1 MKLAIGIDLGGTK
14 ISGVLMNE
22 KGKVLKKYSRPT
34 EAQKSKSEV
43 LDNIAEVINSF
54 KRKGVKGVG
63 VATPGFVLPDGKLS
77 LVRNI
82 PSLEGALIKKDLEKR
97 TKLKVVIENDANCFA
112 LAEQR
117 MGAAK
122 GHKYVVGV
130 IIGTGV
136 GSGIIIDGKIY
147 RGVLGGAG
155 EIGHTKIMILDK
167 IKDVE
172 SLISGPSLMK
182 RYEELSGKILD
193 NPKELVELIGKDDD
207 ANKVYA
213 EFILY
218 AGLFFA
224 NIINTFNPGCI
235 VVGGGV
241 SNVPFYDRVLKVAE
255 KYSNSFMFKA
265 CKIVKNKLGA
275 DSGVLGAAQL
285 VL

>member
-1 MKLAIGIDLGGTK
+1 MRLAIGIDIGGTK
-14 ISGVLMNE
+14 ISGVLMND
-22 KGKVLKKYSRPT
+22 KGKILKKHTELT
-34 EAQKSKSEV
+34 EANRSRSEV
-43 LDNIAEVINSF
+43 LDSIAEVIS
-54 KRKGVKGVG
+54 KLKVKGVKGVG
-63 VATPGFVLPDGKLS
+63 VGSPGFVLPNGKITCIH
-77 LVRNI
+77 NI
-82 PSLEGALIKKDLEKR
+82 PSLEGAFIIKELEKR
-97 TKLKVVIENDANCFA
+97 TKLKVAIENDSNCFA

-122 GHKYVVGV
+122 GHKNMVGV

-147 RGVLGGAG
+147 RGALGGAG
-155 EIGHTKIMILDK
+155 EIGHTKLMIMDD
-167 IKDVE
+167 IKEVE
-172 SLISGPSLMK
+172 SLISGPGLMK
-182 RYEELSGKILD
+182 RYEELSGRILD
-193 NPKELVELIGKDDD
+193 SPKELVSLIGKDDD

-218 AGLFFA
+218 TGLFFA

-241 SNVPFYDRVLKVAE
+241 SNIPFYDRVLKVAE
-255 KYSNSFMFKA
+255 KYSHPAMFNA